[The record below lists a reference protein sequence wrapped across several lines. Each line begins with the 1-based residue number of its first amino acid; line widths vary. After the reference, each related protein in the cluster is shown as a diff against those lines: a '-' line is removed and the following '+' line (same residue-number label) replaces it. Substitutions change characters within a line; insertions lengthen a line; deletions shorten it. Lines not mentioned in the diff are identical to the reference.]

1 MSRNRDRRRY
11 PRHTALFSAKYSVK
25 EGTFRDLI
33 SDIAVQGVFIRSRR
47 IIQADQSIT
56 IRFPILAF
64 EKSFQATGKVVRCD
78 DEGFGV
84 AFDLPIE
91 ERVCQKGQLPGILAQ
106 RERLN

>member
-1 MSRNRDRRRY
+1 MSSSRNRRRH
-11 PRHTALFSAKYSVK
+11 PRHAALLSVKYSVK

-33 SDIAVQGVFIRSRR
+33 KDIGAQGVFIRSRR
-47 IIQADQSIT
+47 TIQPDQSIT

-64 EKSFQATGKVVRCD
+64 EKSFQATGRVVRCD

-84 AFDLPIE
+84 MFNSPIE
-91 ERVCQKGQLPGILAQ
+91 EKVCRDGQLPGILAE